1 MTSVSDPD
9 SIRSMDPD
17 RNPDTG
23 PGCSLLRA
31 EGFSCSFCAR
41 KKTVNSISGWEF
53 EKDTLYS
60 HIFLSIDSSF
70 TAEL

>member
-9 SIRSMDPD
+9 SIRSVDPD

-31 EGFSCSFCAR
+31 EGFSR
-41 KKTVNSISGWEF
+41 EKKTVNSISGWEF
-53 EKDTLYS
+53 GKDTLYS